1 MRSWDTFVTK
11 TAKPKNNQKKKV
23 HKFKDMEDI
32 VGTSNHVSCE
42 SNKVLFL
49 SGQSGIGKTT
59 LAKLILQQFGFK
71 PTVITPTAARTS

>member
-1 MRSWDTFVTK
+1 
-11 TAKPKNNQKKKV
+11 
-23 HKFKDMEDI
+23 MEDI

-42 SNKVLFL
+42 TNKVLFL